1 MNEEMKRAISHL
13 LRRGFRPKVVLDIGA
28 AKGYWSQVCGWIFA
42 EALFFMIDP
51 LTESEPFLRKLCDAD
66 PRFHY
71 LLTAVGSEPGEVSM
85 NIAGDC
91 DGSSLCDWEGVDP
104 SQQRL
109 VPVTTV
115 DHLLSAGRIQTPDLV
130 KIDVQGYELRV
141 LQGALQMLQHAEVLI
156 VEVNLYEFAG
166 GCSRVHEV
174 IQFLAEREFY
184 MFDQAGMLRRPYED
198 DLGQL
203 DIVFASARSPLM
215 SSNRWT

>member
-13 LRRGFRPKVVLDIGA
+13 LSRGFRPQVVLDIGA
-28 AKGYWSQVCGWIFA
+28 AKGYWSLVCGS
-42 EALFFMIDP
+42 FFTQARFSLIDP
-51 LTESEPFLRKLCDAD
+51 LTESEPFLRQVCDAD

-71 LLTAVGSEPGEVSM
+71 LLTAVGSEPGQAAM
-85 NIAGDC
+85 NIAADC
-91 DGSSLCDWEGVDP
+91 DGSSLCDWQGVDP
-104 SQQRL
+104 SQQRR

-115 DHLLSAGRIQTPDLV
+115 DQLLSAGRIEPPDLV

-166 GCSRVHEV
+166 GYARVHEV
-174 IQFLAEREFY
+174 IRFLAEQQFY
-184 MFDQAGMLRRPYED
+184 MFDLAGTLRRPYED

-203 DIVFASARSPLM
+203 DIVFVSARSPLM
-215 SSNRWT
+215 SSNRWV